1 MAILERAMRIGF
13 LILAIAFAANTSGV
27 SARDSDQERPQAQ
40 DSERALVNGAPWQVE
55 IYSNFQDYTPEE
67 RAEKEQW
74 ELAHRCGGA
83 LIADE
88 WVLTAAHCIDQDKVN
103 KGYRVRLGA
112 RNLELQDGVT
122 FRIDRMVQHAGYD
135 AKRHLNDIAL
145 VHIIGDDES
154 DPYAGGHMDMIRL
167 NGSEDDDTRV
177 DEGVAV
183 TATGWGKT
191 EPGAGGRSSVAL
203 MQVDL
208 TTRDCDS
215 ARAYRGRVT
224 DDMLC
229 ASAPGADT
237 CQGDSG
243 GPLVLTY
250 GEPVLVGIVS
260 WGDGCADESR
270 PGVYVRIDRDHYL
283 DWIDRAMA
291 ADPSINR
298 LN

>member
-1 MAILERAMRIGF
+1 MRIG
-13 LILAIAFAANTSGV
+13 LVIPAIALAAGTS
-27 SARDSDQERPQAQ
+27 AAQESD
-40 DSERALVNGAPWQVE
+40 RALVNGAPWQAE

-83 LIADE
+83 LIAED
-88 WVLTAAHCIDQDKVN
+88 WVLTAAHCIDQAKVD

-112 RNLELQDGVT
+112 RNLERQDGVT
-122 FRIDRMVQHAGYD
+122 FRIDRMVQHARYD

-145 VHIIGDDES
+145 VHIVGDDES
-154 DPYAGGHMDMIRL
+154 DPDAGGRVETIRL
-167 NGSEDDDTRV
+167 NGSEDDDAGIDPRT
-177 DEGVAV
+177 AV

-191 EPGAGGRSSVAL
+191 APGSGGRSSVAL

-208 TTRDCDS
+208 ETRDCGS
-215 ARAYRGRVT
+215 APAYRGRVT
-224 DDMLC
+224 ADMLC
-229 ASAPGADT
+229 ASAPGRDT

-283 DWIDRAMA
+283 DWIARAMA